1 MNAPPLGPALNTLL
15 HPVTGPVAH
24 AAGEPVDP
32 AATGT
37 RLSSPRS
44 DADTDVSTP
53 DPANEAS
60 DEIPRL
66 SRLYTEETSQQD
78 RTHALTSLLGLLRA
92 DEHTNQLDLA
102 LGYRP
107 IARQPAQH
115 DFAADIVVL
124 QLQCTSLLA
133 KVEGLEAENTRAA
146 RTPDPGGNHR
156 KRHYHRHN
164 KQRSRD
170 KQEVRHDKTERNI

>member
-24 AAGEPVDP
+24 AAGEPVAA
-32 AATGT
+32 AATYP
-37 RLSSPRS
+37 RQSSPRS
-44 DADTDVSTP
+44 DADTDASPP

-66 SRLYTEETSQQD
+66 TRLYAEETSRPA

-92 DEHTNQLDLA
+92 DGPADESVLQY
-102 LGYRP
+102 GP
-107 IARQPAQH
+107 IARQPAQN
-115 DFAADIVVL
+115 DFAADMVVV

-133 KVEGLEAENTRAA
+133 RVEALEAQNTRAA

-156 KRHYHRHN
+156 ERGYHKHS
-164 KQRSRD
+164 KQRSRE
-170 KQEVRHDKTERNI
+170 KQGARHDKMERNI